1 MSDLPISAHVSG
13 KGKVTYVY
21 ADGRTVTLH
30 GAHPYRDNNPGNLR
44 YAGKGGLERARKA
57 GAISIDNEFAIFPDR
72 SAGVRAQSAMIGRL
86 RGQTLTGFLAIYA
99 PPGENNFPA
108 YLAAVEKATGAKA
121 ADSLESLS
129 PAQRDVLAETI
140 ITIEGGNSPRN
151 QYSAPVWSGVAS
163 PVPPPAPLK

>member
-44 YAGKGGLERARKA
+44 YSGKTGASRARQA
-57 GAISIDNEFAIFPDR
+57 GAIGIDNEFAIFPDR
-72 SAGVRAQSAMIGRL
+72 SAGVKAQSAMIARL
-86 RGQTLTGFLAIYA
+86 SGQTLTAFLAIYA

-108 YLAAVEKATGAKA
+108 YLAAVEKATGAKG
-121 ADSLESLS
+121 ADPLGTLS
-129 PAQRDVLAETI
+129 EAQRDILAETI
-140 ITIEGGNSPRN
+140 ITIEGGNSRRN
-151 QYSAPVWSGVAS
+151 QYSAPVWGRVAQ
-163 PVPPPAPLK
+163 PTPPTNGK